1 MFTPKL
7 AGNFGKRESDI
18 EVLACPFSWQE
29 TKGYVKHKP
38 VHVRE
43 AFLEYPKLELMRG
56 VR

>member
-38 VHVRE
+38 VHIRE